1 MSVLPGLDWKG
12 LLVSRKIR
20 CGILINDILL
30 SLLTNNSC
38 GDWEIWE
45 TEHVWLFYFTTDDAK
60 LLVCVALVKIRA
72 VETHVLIWG
81 CFLGFVCNAINVQ

>member
-1 MSVLPGLDWKG
+1 MSVLTGLDWKG
-12 LLVSRKIR
+12 LLVSRKIG
-20 CGILINDILL
+20 CGILINDFLP
-30 SLLTNNSC
+30 LLTNNSC

-45 TEHVWLFYFTTDDAK
+45 IEHVWLFYFTTEDAK

-72 VETHVLIWG
+72 VEIHVLILG